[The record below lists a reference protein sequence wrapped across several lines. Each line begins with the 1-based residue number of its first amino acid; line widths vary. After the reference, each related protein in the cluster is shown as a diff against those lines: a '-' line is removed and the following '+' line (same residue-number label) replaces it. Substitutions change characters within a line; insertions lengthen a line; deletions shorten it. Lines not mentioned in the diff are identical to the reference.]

1 MVNIII
7 KLILPF
13 ILISTV
19 LGVIAISFSELG
31 LNFHI
36 IHEIY
41 VFIKSS
47 MKSFDWLIP
56 YQTQLYVLRIFITVE
71 LGIFSI
77 KILLYPKPLRDFENG
92 ILCMIFEIFCFKV
105 ISLEY
110 R

>member
-31 LNFHI
+31 LNFYI
-36 IHEIY
+36 INEIFI
-41 VFIKSS
+41 FIKSS

-56 YQTQLYVLRIFITVE
+56 YQTQLYVLKIFITVE

-77 KILLYPKPLRDFENG
+77 KIISF
-92 ILCMIFEIFCFKV
+92 ILSFFNKKTSNV
-105 ISLEY
+105 K
-110 R
+110 